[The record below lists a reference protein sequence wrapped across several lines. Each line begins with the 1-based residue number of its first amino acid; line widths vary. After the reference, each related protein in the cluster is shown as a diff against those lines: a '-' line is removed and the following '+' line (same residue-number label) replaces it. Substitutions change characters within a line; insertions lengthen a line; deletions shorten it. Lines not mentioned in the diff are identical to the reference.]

1 MSVGKAMDIL
11 LVLGR
16 HPDGITLAAL
26 ADAVGMSERNLRRYL
41 RQFERIGAVG
51 YTLGWQGRKIWR
63 RTR

>member
-41 RQFERIGAVG
+41 RHFERIGAVG
-51 YTLGWQGRKIWR
+51 YTLGWQGRKVWR

>member
-11 LVLGR
+11 LVLGQ

-41 RQFERIGAVG
+41 WQFQRIGAVG
-51 YTLGWQGRKIWR
+51 YTLGWHGRKVWR

>member
-51 YTLGWQGRKIWR
+51 YMLGWSGRKIWR

>member
-1 MSVGKAMDIL
+1 MSVGRAMDIL

-41 RQFERIGAVG
+41 RRFERIGAVG